1 MKNNLKKMLSVLM
14 VIVMVLSLA
23 ACGGK
28 TETAAPADGAAART
42 DIIIGVASEPSSLD
56 PCMSAGASISEN
68 MALCLTTLDENM
80 MPQPEIAKSWEASE
94 DGLEYVFEIDT
105 SIKFANGDNI
115 TVEDVIF
122 SLTRARD
129 WEGNTQYFDCV
140 DTFEAID
147 DTHVKFTLKYPCGL
161 FVSYMADSSTT
172 IVSKKVVEAAGED
185 YGINPADSTAGP
197 YNFVSWV
204 PGVSVKLTANPYY
217 AKELAIKDVEFRFIT
232 EASTGTISVEA
243 GDIDVYEN
251 PNFIDVINL
260 RNNDKIGIFEQPV
273 CGFDFLGFSVVN
285 PPYDNPLVRQAIAYS
300 YDKEE
305 MVLAAI
311 GEGGATPAE
320 GFFADFVFG
329 YSDNVKSYERD
340 NEKAKQLLAEAGYPD
355 GLDITIVTMDGARSK
370 VAEYLQDALKAS
382 NINVTI
388 EMAEWS
394 KFVDDL
400 INGNLGAFIIGVAGD
415 IPDADGTLYPQF
427 RSDGGQ
433 NVHGYANA
441 EVDEKLLTARQSN
454 DPAERLQ
461 LYEDVQ
467 NILMEELPC
476 IPLYFTNAYIIYN
489 SALKNFTSN
498 YATDV
503 LVEYM
508 SW

>member
-1 MKNNLKKMLSVLM
+1 MKTNMKKILSVVM
-14 VIVMVLSLA
+14 AIAMVLSLA
-23 ACGGK
+23 ACGAS
-28 TETAAPADGAAART
+28 ETKDSATTRT
-42 DIIIGVASEPSSLD
+42 DIIIGVAAEPSSLD

-68 MALCLTTLDENM
+68 MALCLTTLDENLA
-80 MPQPEIAKSWEASE
+80 PQPEIAKGWTFTP

-129 WEGNTQYFDCV
+129 WAGNSQYFDCV
-140 DTFEAID
+140 DTFEAVD
-147 DTHVKFTLKYPCGL
+147 DTHVKFNLKYPCGL

-172 IVSKKVVEAAGED
+172 IVSKKVVEAAGDD
-185 YGINPADSTAGP
+185 YGINPAGSTAGP

-260 RNNDKIGIFEQPV
+260 RNNNKIGIYEQPV

-285 PPYDNPLVRQAIAYS
+285 PPYDNEKVRQAIAYS

-329 YSDNVKSYERD
+329 HSDNVMTYERD
-340 NEKAKQLLAEAGYPD
+340 NEKAKKLLAEAGYPD

-433 NVHGYANA
+433 NVHGYANTT
-441 EVDEKLLTARQSN
+441 VDEKLLTARQSN
-454 DPAERLQ
+454 DSAERLK

-476 IPLYFTNAYIIYN
+476 IPLYFTNSYIIYN
-489 SALKNFTSN
+489 SGLKNFTSN